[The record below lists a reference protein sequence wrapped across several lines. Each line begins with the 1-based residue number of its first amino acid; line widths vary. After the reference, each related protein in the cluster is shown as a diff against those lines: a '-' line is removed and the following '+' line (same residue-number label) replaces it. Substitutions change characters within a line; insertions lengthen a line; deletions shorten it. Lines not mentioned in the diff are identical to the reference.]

1 MDSRQ
6 KPAVTGKK
14 WGSDMK
20 SYSKAAKR
28 ANKKAVKDLY
38 KSWEAESA
46 PVTPKVEED
55 PLKAP
60 MQARANQL
68 GQKPTKDVLAPN
80 LETQAGMV
88 LHIGVKDKDERR
100 DLFDTFMEYDKAVN
114 LYSARNLG
122 RQRFP
127 AVSKMEFMPERFE
140 TRLDDSPADGRTDEE
155 KADSARKAMRL
166 WDDRLNQL
174 HPYRARIIRSVSYQ
188 QETLVKCGEITGAGR
203 SFIAAL
209 RALHELTKR

>member
-1 MDSRQ
+1 
-6 KPAVTGKK
+6 
-14 WGSDMK
+14 MK

-38 KSWEAESA
+38 KHWEKESA
-46 PVTPKVEED
+46 PVMADPEED

-68 GQKPTKDVLAPN
+68 GKKPTKDVLSPE
-80 LETQAGMV
+80 LETQAGKA
-88 LHIGVKDKDERR
+88 LHIGVKNKDERR
-100 DLFDTFMEYDKAVN
+100 ALFDTFMEYDKAVN
-114 LYSARNLG
+114 LFSARNLG

-140 TRLDDSPADGRTDEE
+140 TRIDDSPTDHRTDEE
-155 KADSARKAMRL
+155 KADSARNAMRV

-174 HPYRARIIRSVSYQ
+174 HPFRARIIRSVSYQ
-188 QETLVKCGEITGAGR
+188 QETLVRRGDLTGAGR

-209 RALHELTKR
+209 KALHELTGD